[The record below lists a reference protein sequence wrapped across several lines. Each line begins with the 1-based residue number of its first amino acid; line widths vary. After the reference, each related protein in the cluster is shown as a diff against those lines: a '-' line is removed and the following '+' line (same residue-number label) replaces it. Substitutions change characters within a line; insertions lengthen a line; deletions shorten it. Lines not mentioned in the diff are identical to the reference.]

1 MGRTV
6 GGCSPLA
13 GLIGYVPAFVGILSS
28 CQFCLI
34 IISVRVVEVAGID
47 ALTVS
52 KDDCEK
58 VVYAR
63 FGQDAE
69 GGTRSDFY
77 RLEAL
82 AAEVEIYSGFF
93 PYGALLY

>member
-1 MGRTV
+1 M
-6 GGCSPLA
+6 
-13 GLIGYVPAFVGILSS
+13 
-28 CQFCLI
+28 
-34 IISVRVVEVAGID
+34 GID
-47 ALTVS
+47 ALTVR
-52 KDDCEK
+52 KYKYEK

-82 AAEVEIYSGFF
+82 ATKVKIYPGFF
-93 PYGALLY
+93 PYSTLLY